1 MPTYTYRRDDGTTF
15 ETQQKITEEPLEECP
30 ETGQPV
36 ERIITGR
43 PGVIT
48 GSSGDA
54 PKGRVGAPRVFGT
67 DVRTVGLPAGPP
79 PATPQRHRLF
89 RAPFHPL
96 PEMP

>member
-15 ETQQKITEEPLEECP
+15 ETQQKITEDPLEECP

-48 GSSGDA
+48 GSSGD
-54 PKGRVGAPRVFGT
+54 GAPQPEASQRPTCSGPMC
-67 DVRTVGLPAGPP
+67 GL
-79 PATPQRHRLF
+79 
-89 RAPFHPL
+89 
-96 PEMP
+96 

>member
-15 ETQQKITEEPLEECP
+15 ETQQKITEDPLEACP

-48 GSSGDA
+48 GSSGD
-54 PKGRVGAPRVFGT
+54 GAPRPNVSERPTCSGPMC
-67 DVRTVGLPAGPP
+67 GL
-79 PATPQRHRLF
+79 
-89 RAPFHPL
+89 
-96 PEMP
+96 